1 MAWYRENGRH
11 GLPWRLTRDP
21 YAVLVSE
28 VMLQQTQ
35 VERVLPYYS
44 AWLVRWPTFAAL
56 AAATPADV
64 IREWR
69 GLGYNRRAL
78 NLHRVAVVVT
88 REHGRQLPRDSATL
102 LRLPGIGPYTASAVR
117 SFAREEPVAVADT
130 NIART
135 LARVVLGKPSQR
147 DVMPRT
153 IAEVATSLL
162 PPSGTRD
169 HNLALMDL
177 GALVC
182 VARAPRCG
190 ECPLAGLCAWRAA
203 GHPATATARQPA
215 PKFEHTA
222 RFARGRI
229 IDALRAAPATAAE
242 LAAMLPPSHAAR
254 TGGYLASLERDALVV
269 RASGDLWSLPVET
282 G

>member
-1 MAWYRENGRH
+1 MPWYREHGRH

-28 VMLQQTQ
+28 IMLQQTQ
-35 VERVLPYYS
+35 VERVLPYYT
-44 AWLVRWPTFAAL
+44 AWLERWPTFSDL

-78 NLHRVAVVVT
+78 HLHRLAVTVT
-88 REHGRQLPRDSATL
+88 GEYGHELPRDPEAL
-102 LRLPGIGPYTASAVR
+102 LSLPGIGPYTAAAVR
-117 SFAREEPVAVADT
+117 SFAREERVAVADT

-135 LARVVLGKPSQR
+135 LARAVLGAASQHG
-147 DVMPRT
+147 VHPRA
-153 IAEVATSLL
+153 IAGLATSLL
-162 PPSGTRD
+162 PASGARD

-182 VARAPRCG
+182 AARGPRCG
-190 ECPLAGLCAWRAA
+190 ECPLAGVCAWRAA
-203 GHPATATARQPA
+203 GHPGPAAARQPA
-215 PKFEHTA
+215 PKFEQTN

-229 IDALRAAPATAAE
+229 IDALRSAPASAGE
-242 LAAMLPPSHAAR
+242 LAAMLPPAHAAR
-254 TGGYLASLERDALVV
+254 IAVYLASLERDALVV
-269 RASGDLWSLPVET
+269 RASADLWSLPLEAS
-282 G
+282 